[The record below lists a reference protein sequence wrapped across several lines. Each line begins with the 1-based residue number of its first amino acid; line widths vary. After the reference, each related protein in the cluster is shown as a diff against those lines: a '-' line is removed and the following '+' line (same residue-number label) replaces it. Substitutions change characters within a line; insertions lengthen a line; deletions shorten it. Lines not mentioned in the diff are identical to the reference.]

1 MIRRFVANVFCS
13 HIFSFAIFLQRSV
26 RGLCN
31 TVVETVKSQRPVN
44 LDLTTIKIT
53 IPMIASI
60 THRITG
66 FAIFFGIAFLIW
78 GLGASLESEES
89 FNALKECLNGVVPK
103 LILWAILSGF
113 IYHFIAG
120 LRHLMMDMGYFET
133 LQGAKVLASLV
144 LVVSAVLIAV
154 AGVWIW

>member
-1 MIRRFVANVFCS
+1 MVK
-13 HIFSFAIFLQRSV
+13 
-26 RGLCN
+26 
-31 TVVETVKSQRPVN
+31 TVKSQRPVN
-44 LDLTTIKIT
+44 LDITTIKF
-53 IPMIASI
+53 PLPAIASI
-60 THRITG
+60 LHRISG
-66 FAIFFGIAFLIW
+66 LAIFFGIAFLIW

-103 LILWAILSGF
+103 LILWAILAGF

-133 LQGAKVLASLV
+133 LQGAKVLATLV

>member
-1 MIRRFVANVFCS
+1 MVK
-13 HIFSFAIFLQRSV
+13 
-26 RGLCN
+26 
-31 TVVETVKSQRPVN
+31 TVKSQRPVN
-44 LDLTTIKIT
+44 LDITTIKF
-53 IPMIASI
+53 PLPAIASI
-60 THRITG
+60 LHRISG
-66 FAIFFGIAFLIW
+66 LAIFFGIAFLIW

-103 LILWAILSGF
+103 LILWAILAGF
-113 IYHFIAG
+113 IYHFVAG

-133 LQGAKVLASLV
+133 LQGAKVLATLV

>member
-1 MIRRFVANVFCS
+1 MPNISRL
-13 HIFSFAIFLQRSV
+13 FSFCHFPSTLRPEP
-26 RGLCN
+26 LY
-31 TVVETVKSQRPVN
+31 TVVKTVKSQRPVN
-44 LDLTTIKIT
+44 LDITTIKF
-53 IPMIASI
+53 PLPAIASI
-60 THRITG
+60 LHRISG
-66 FAIFFGIAFLIW
+66 LAIFFGIAFLIW

-103 LILWAILSGF
+103 LILWAILAGF
-113 IYHFIAG
+113 IYHFVAG

-133 LQGAKVLASLV
+133 LQGAKVLATLV

>member
-1 MIRRFVANVFCS
+1 
-13 HIFSFAIFLQRSV
+13 
-26 RGLCN
+26 
-31 TVVETVKSQRPVN
+31 VVKTVKSQRPVN
-44 LDLTTIKIT
+44 LDITTIKF
-53 IPMIASI
+53 PLPAIASI
-60 THRITG
+60 LHRISG
-66 FAIFFGIAFLIW
+66 LAIFFGIAFLIW

-103 LILWAILSGF
+103 LILWAILAGF

-133 LQGAKVLASLV
+133 LQGAKVLATLV

>member
-1 MIRRFVANVFCS
+1 
-13 HIFSFAIFLQRSV
+13 
-26 RGLCN
+26 
-31 TVVETVKSQRPVN
+31 VVKTVKSQRPVN
-44 LDLTTIKIT
+44 LDITTIKF
-53 IPMIASI
+53 PLPAIASI
-60 THRITG
+60 LHRISG
-66 FAIFFGIAFLIW
+66 LAIFFGIAFLIW

-103 LILWAILSGF
+103 LILWAILAGF
-113 IYHFIAG
+113 IYHFVAG

-133 LQGAKVLASLV
+133 LQGAKVLATLV